1 MLRSQGIKIG
11 LDEETLKTFYLMYWC
26 KSLTE
31 KSKTSIVCL
40 LNRRY
45 DQLGAQWEKS
55 LKKKGLKNQE
65 NWQLW
70 QPSKYSQ
77 VQQNNKQ
84 QAFYFAYVLAKDRSL
99 STWAAAY
106 SHILFA
112 ATCKQFG
119 EGSFLFRC
127 DDALV
132 HRKKKFSEFAEEL
145 FLHRA
150 LK

>member
-1 MLRSQGIKIG
+1 MMLRSQGIKIG

-26 KSLTE
+26 KTLKE

-55 LKKKGLKNQE
+55 LKKKGFLWKIRRTGSYDNLANTAKCNKTTNSKPFILHMFLRKIVPSQPE
-65 NWQLW
+65 LQHTVTFCLQLH
-70 QPSKYSQ
+70 
-77 VQQNNKQ
+77 VN
-84 QAFYFAYVLAKDRSL
+84 SL
-99 STWAAAY
+99 E
-106 SHILFA
+106 
-112 ATCKQFG
+112 KV
-119 EGSFLFRC
+119 
-127 DDALV
+127 LV

>member
-1 MLRSQGIKIG
+1 M
-11 LDEETLKTFYLMYWC
+11 
-26 KSLTE
+26 
-31 KSKTSIVCL
+31 
-40 LNRRY
+40 
-45 DQLGAQWEKS
+45 
-55 LKKKGLKNQE
+55 KNQE

-70 QPSKYSQ
+70 QPSKHSQ

-84 QAFYFAYVLAKDRSL
+84 QAFYFAYVLAKDSSL

-119 EGSFLFRC
+119 EGSFPFRC